1 MIPAYYDAPNVFEGS
16 GPMRG
21 DDRETGYIFSYL
33 SPEERVPLDHPLR
46 HIRRMTDAIFDRL
59 SPRFDR
65 LYSTMG
71 RPSIPPEKLLRALL
85 LQGLYTV
92 RSERLLMEQLQYNL
106 LFRWFVGLSMD
117 DPVWDATTFTKNR
130 DRLLEGDIAAAFFE
144 EVLAEAK
151 AAGLVSDEH
160 FTVDGTLLE
169 AWASQKSFRRRN
181 TPPDTPDDPGNPT
194 VNFRGEA
201 RKNDTH
207 QSTTDPDARLYK
219 KSSGSEAKLAY
230 LGHLLMENRH
240 GLIVDALV
248 TAATGT
254 AEREAALTMLGALP
268 DGDRLTVGGD
278 KNYDTRDFVRDTR
291 ELGVTPHV
299 AQYPDTQRRGSAIDG
314 RTTRHAGYAI
324 SQRKRKLVEQAFG
337 WMKTVGLLRK
347 LHHRGSPLVN
357 WTFTFHAAAYNLV
370 RLRTLLA
377 RPA

>member
-1 MIPAYYDAPNVFEGS
+1 MIPVYYDAPHVSEGS

-33 SPEERVPLDHPLR
+33 SPEERVPADHPLR
-46 HIRRMTDAIFDRL
+46 AIRRMTDAIFDRL
-59 SPRFDR
+59 SSQFDR

-92 RSERLLMEQLQYNL
+92 RSERLLVEQLQYNL

-144 EVLAEAK
+144 EVLTEAK

-207 QSTTDPDARLYK
+207 RSTTDPDARLYK
-219 KSSGSEAKLAY
+219 KSSGSEATLAY

-254 AEREAALTMLGALP
+254 AEREAALTMLRARP
-268 DGDRLTVGGD
+268 DGERITVGGD
-278 KNYDTRDFVRDTR
+278 KNYDTRDFVSDTR

-299 AQYPDTQRRGSAIDG
+299 AQYPETPRRGSAIDG

>member
-1 MIPAYYDAPNVFEGS
+1 
-16 GPMRG
+16 MRG
-21 DDRETGYIFSYL
+21 DDQKTDWMFSYV
-33 SPEERVPLDHPLR
+33 SPEQRVPADHPLR
-46 HIRRMTDAIFDRL
+46 TVRQLTDAILTRL

-92 RSERLLMEQLQYNL
+92 RSERLLIEQLEYNL

-117 DPVWDATTFTKNR
+117 DPVWDPTTFTKNR
-130 DRLLEGDIAAAFFE
+130 DRLLEGDIAEAFFQ
-144 EVLAEAK
+144 EVLAEARS
-151 AAGLVSDEH
+151 ARLLSDDH

-169 AWASQKSFRRRN
+169 AWASQKSFRRRGAS
-181 TPPDTPDDPGNPT
+181 PDTPEDPGNPT
-194 VNFRGEA
+194 INFHGEA

-219 KSSGSEAKLAY
+219 KSTGSEARLVY
-230 LGHLLMENRH
+230 LGHLLTENRH

-254 AEREAALTMLGALP
+254 AEREAALEMLSELP
-268 DGDRLTVGGD
+268 DRGHVTVGGD
-278 KNYDTRDFVRDTR
+278 KNFDTKDFVRTTR
-291 ELGVTPHV
+291 DLGITPHV
-299 AQYPDTQRRGSAIDG
+299 AQYVETVHRGSAIDG
-314 RTTRHAGYAI
+314 RTTRHPGYVV

-347 LHHRGSPLVN
+347 LRHRGAPLVN
-357 WTFTFHAAAYNLV
+357 WIFTFAAATYNLV
-370 RLRTLLA
+370 RLRRLLA
-377 RPA
+377 QPA